1 MFYAVTSFTDMNIS
15 KFEAVG
21 IGASIAAMALA
32 LFLIRVQ
39 SAVFSE
45 ETAATGTQQAS
56 VIVADESAGG
66 AAFADAVV
74 EASDGSGRLERL
86 ILDDVVLGT
95 GAEVA
100 KGDTVSVHYIGTLQN
115 GQQFDN
121 SYQKGQPFSFTV
133 GDGKVIRGWEDGVL
147 GMKVGGQRI
156 IVVPPELAYG
166 EKGYGPIPGNATLVF
181 AIELLEVE

>member
-1 MFYAVTSFTDMNIS
+1 MNIS

-156 IVVPPELAYG
+156 IVVPPELA
-166 EKGYGPIPGNATLVF
+166 
-181 AIELLEVE
+181 